1 MTTENEVVVA
11 PSVNQSSEVSESIQA
26 GYDRIAN
33 PEKVQDELPAKA
45 EPTVETPPEREF
57 TNEQIK
63 DALTQVARIPEL
75 EKRLRDD
82 GGRYGALKQTL
93 EQLQQRMST
102 GGSGAPVDVEEM
114 LAGIKDDFGDDS
126 SVYLSLKNAF
136 SKITTSQAVLD
147 PSVIE
152 NIVAEKVE
160 AAKKADLAEAMT
172 LLTDAHPT
180 WMEDRKTP
188 EFQEWR
194 NSLSERERSK
204 FNRSKDPD
212 YVASKLDEFVE
223 WKKAKAATP
232 PPPPPKREQQPSKR
246 LLSAVMPT
254 NGTKPKTSGEAD
266 PKASIRAG
274 YERVAGARMR

>member
-11 PSVNQSSEVSESIQA
+11 PSVAQSSEVSESIQA

-33 PEKVQDELPAKA
+33 PEKVQDELPAKT
-45 EPTVETPPEREF
+45 EPTVETPPEPEF

-63 DALTQVARIPEL
+63 DALAQVARIPDL

-93 EQLQQRMST
+93 EQLQQRIST
-102 GGSGAPVDVEEM
+102 EASGVPVDVEEM

-136 SKITTSQAVLD
+136 SKITTSQVD

-160 AAKKADLAEAMT
+160 AAKKADIQEAMD
-172 LLTDAHPT
+172 LLTKEHPT

-194 NSLSERERSK
+194 DSLSERERSK

-212 YVASKLDEFVE
+212 YVASKLDDFVE
-223 WKKAKAATP
+223 WKKVKAVTP

-254 NGTKPKTSGEAD
+254 NGTKPKTSGESD

>member
-1 MTTENEVVVA
+1 MTTENEVAPSVVA
-11 PSVNQSSEVSESIQA
+11 PSEVSESIQA

-33 PEKVQDELPAKA
+33 PEKVQEDLPAKA
-45 EPTVETPPEREF
+45 EPTVVIPPEPEF

-102 GGSGAPVDVEEM
+102 GSSGAPVDVEEM

-212 YVASKLDEFVE
+212 YVASKLDDFVE
-223 WKKAKAATP
+223 WKKVKAAT
-232 PPPPPKREQQPSKR
+232 PPPPKREQQPSKR

>member
-1 MTTENEVVVA
+1 MTTENEVAPSVVA
-11 PSVNQSSEVSESIQA
+11 PSEVSESIQA

-33 PEKVQDELPAKA
+33 PEKVQEDLPAKA
-45 EPTVETPPEREF
+45 EPTVETPPEPEF

-212 YVASKLDEFVE
+212 YVASKLDDFVE
-223 WKKAKAATP
+223 WKKVKAAT
-232 PPPPPKREQQPSKR
+232 PPPPKREQQPSKR
-246 LLSAVMPT
+246 LTLAVMPT
-254 NGTKPKTSGEAD
+254 NGTKPKTSGESD

>member
-1 MTTENEVVVA
+1 MTTENEVASSVVA
-11 PSVNQSSEVSESIQA
+11 PSEVSESIQA

-33 PEKVQDELPAKA
+33 PEKVQEDLPAKA
-45 EPTVETPPEREF
+45 EPTVVIPPEPEF

-212 YVASKLDEFVE
+212 YVASKLDDFVE
-223 WKKAKAATP
+223 WKKVKAAT
-232 PPPPPKREQQPSKR
+232 PPPPKREQQPSKR

>member
-1 MTTENEVVVA
+1 MTAKNEVASSVVA
-11 PSVNQSSEVSESIQA
+11 PSEVSESIQA

-33 PEKVQDELPAKA
+33 PEKVQEELPAKTK
-45 EPTVETPPEREF
+45 PTVETPPEREF

-93 EQLQQRMST
+93 EQLQQRMSA

-136 SKITTSQAVLD
+136 SKITTSQAALD

-160 AAKKADLAEAMT
+160 AAKKAEIQEAMD
-172 LLTDAHPT
+172 LLTEAHPT

-212 YVASKLDEFVE
+212 YVASKLDDFVE
-223 WKKAKAATP
+223 WKKAKAVAP

-254 NGTKPKTSGEAD
+254 NGTKPKTSGESD

>member
-11 PSVNQSSEVSESIQA
+11 PSVNQSSEVSESIHA

-33 PEKVQDELPAKA
+33 PEKVQEDLPAKA
-45 EPTVETPPEREF
+45 EPTVETPPELEF

-63 DALTQVARIPEL
+63 DALAQVARIPEL

-93 EQLQQRMST
+93 EQLQQRIST
-102 GGSGAPVDVEEM
+102 EASGVPVDVEEM

-136 SKITTSQAVLD
+136 SKITTSQVD

-160 AAKKADLAEAMT
+160 AAKKADIQEAMD
-172 LLTDAHPT
+172 LLTKEHPT

-194 NSLSERERSK
+194 DSLSERERSK

-212 YVASKLDEFVE
+212 YVASKLDDFVE
-223 WKKAKAATP
+223 WKKVKAVTP

-254 NGTKPKTSGEAD
+254 NGTKPKTSGESD

>member
-1 MTTENEVVVA
+1 
-11 PSVNQSSEVSESIQA
+11 
-26 GYDRIAN
+26 
-33 PEKVQDELPAKA
+33 
-45 EPTVETPPEREF
+45 
-57 TNEQIK
+57 
-63 DALTQVARIPEL
+63 
-75 EKRLRDD
+75 
-82 GGRYGALKQTL
+82 
-93 EQLQQRMST
+93 MST

-212 YVASKLDEFVE
+212 YVASKLDDFVE
-223 WKKAKAATP
+223 WKKVKAAT
-232 PPPPPKREQQPSKR
+232 PPPPKREQQPSKR
-246 LLSAVMPT
+246 LTLAVMPT
-254 NGTKPKTSGEAD
+254 NGTKPKTSGESD